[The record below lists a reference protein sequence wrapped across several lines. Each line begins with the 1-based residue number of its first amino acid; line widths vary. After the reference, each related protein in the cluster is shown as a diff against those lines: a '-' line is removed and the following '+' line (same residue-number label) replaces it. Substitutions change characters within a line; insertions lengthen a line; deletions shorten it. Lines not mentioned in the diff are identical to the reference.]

1 MALAVL
7 DGVGVSEQSEQLK
20 QRTMRFALDTCALI
34 RELPHDEPCITVRRQ
49 LAKAATSVAFNY
61 RASCR
66 GRSHTEFT
74 AKLGTVVEE
83 ADEAFG
89 WLEFI
94 EAAGLLRVDELKRL
108 IREADEITAIMAAS
122 YRTARQKERLRGRK

>member
-1 MALAVL
+1 
-7 DGVGVSEQSEQLK
+7 
-20 QRTMRFALDTCALI
+20 MRFALEVCALI
-34 RELPHDEPCITVRRQ
+34 RALPRDEPGTTVRRQ
-49 LAKAATSVAFNY
+49 LARAATSVAFNY

-66 GRSHTEFT
+66 ARSHTEFT

-94 EAAGLLRVDELKRL
+94 EAADLLREAELHRL
-108 IREADEITAIMAAS
+108 IGEANEITAIMAAS
-122 YRTARQKERLRGRK
+122 YGTAREKERVSKQSRGG

>member
-1 MALAVL
+1 M
-7 DGVGVSEQSEQLK
+7 SEQSEVLK
-20 QRTMRFALDTCALI
+20 RRTTRFALDTCALI
-34 RELPHDEPCITVRRQ
+34 RALPLDEPGTTVKRQ

-66 GRSHTEFT
+66 ARSHAEFT
-74 AKLGTVVEE
+74 AKLGTVAEE

-94 EAAGLLRVDELKRL
+94 AAAGLLKVAELNRL
-108 IREADEITAIMAAS
+108 IVEADEITAIMSAS
-122 YRTARQKERLRGRK
+122 YATAREKERMRKGR